1 MNCGARLGFCC
12 YRQVIHDNGGQ
23 LPVDEVSSLMSF
35 LVRLIADPVTP
46 GRRQPFRSSAGSDS
60 AVWVRHMDDD
70 MEVQRLAYVAIGV
83 IFSRAGPAISN
94 TTWKSTVEVW
104 FAIYAHEIY
113 LLQFSQS
120 WFWLQSFDLW
130 WSHYSRVQYK
140 LHCWSSEKF
149 TQIEGHN
156 VTLQTASL
164 KWVAW
169 VNSNPHASLTGPLS
183 YVTKWPCNHTISM
196 IVYAYIWI
204 PNGSK

>member
-12 YRQVIHDNGGQ
+12 DRQVIHDNGGQ

-35 LVRLIADPVTP
+35 LLRLIADPVTP

-104 FAIYAHEIY
+104 FAIFAHDIY
-113 LLQFSQS
+113 PFNFLSLDFDCNLLSSGEVIILGFSISYIVDHQKS
-120 WFWLQSFDLW
+120 LHNL
-130 WSHYSRVQYK
+130 RVIMSLYK
-140 LHCWSSEKF
+140 QHHSSGLLGLI
-149 TQIEGHN
+149 QIHM
-156 VTLQTASL
+156 
-164 KWVAW
+164 
-169 VNSNPHASLTGPLS
+169 HR
-183 YVTKWPCNHTISM
+183 
-196 IVYAYIWI
+196 
-204 PNGSK
+204 